1 MASGITLG
9 VIWFIAIIVFLILE
23 AVTYQLVSIYLAI
36 GAVGGLVT
44 YMLGFDFIPQMMVFL
59 VLSIILL
66 CLLRPIS
73 VKAMKNRTLKTN
85 ADSLIGEKVYIT
97 KDVNNIEGS
106 GEGRVNGADWS
117 VRSSDGSVIP
127 KGTSAVVEKIE
138 GVKLIVREE
147 E

>member
-1 MASGITLG
+1 MPVGITLG

-36 GAVGGLVT
+36 GAVGGLVM
-44 YMLGFDFIPQMMVFL
+44 YMLGFDFIPQMIVFL
-59 VLSIILL
+59 ILSIILL

-85 ADSLIGEKVYIT
+85 ADSLIGKKVYIT

-106 GEGRVNGADWS
+106 GEGRINGADWS
-117 VRSSDGSVIP
+117 VRSSDGSVIT
-127 KGTSAVVEKIE
+127 KGTSAVVERIE

>member
-1 MASGITLG
+1 MPVGITLG

-36 GAVGGLVT
+36 GAVGGLVM
-44 YMLGFDFIPQMMVFL
+44 YMLGFDFIPQMIVFL
-59 VLSIILL
+59 ILSIILL

-106 GEGRVNGADWS
+106 GEGRINGAEWS
-117 VRSSDGSVIP
+117 VRSSDGSVIT
-127 KGTSAVVEKIE
+127 KGTSAVVERIE

>member
-1 MASGITLG
+1 MPVGITLG

-36 GAVGGLVT
+36 GAVGGLVM
-44 YMLGFDFIPQMMVFL
+44 YMLGFDFIPQMIVFL
-59 VLSIILL
+59 ILSIILL

-106 GEGRVNGADWS
+106 GEGRINGADWS
-117 VRSSDGSVIP
+117 VRSSDGSVIT
-127 KGTSAVVEKIE
+127 KGTSAVVERIE